1 MFVDPRLHLQRDSR
15 DPYPSKNQK
24 QERRSKARVSV
35 FGRQINRLQTTPS
48 MSDVNAGSGSDPVPR
63 DFATTATTSIPP
75 PASLPPAS
83 TAAARHPLE
92 GSSGNHSRETSHV
105 HYALSIDPGLAST
118 VLPGSARDPAKAAFA
133 RSDTEAALSPGIRR
147 RLTRA
152 GTFKTVDD
160 FQEFSAL
167 RPGWHRMSNSPPSS
181 SHPLLRR
188 LPSLTVATP
197 VQPAPNR
204 ASTRANQTEAMPPC
218 RN

>member
-1 MFVDPRLHLQRDSR
+1 MFCSGSR
-15 DPYPSKNQK
+15 KS
-24 QERRSKARVSV
+24 RA
-35 FGRQINRLQTTPS
+35 
-48 MSDVNAGSGSDPVPR
+48 MSDVNAGIGSDPVPR
-63 DFATTATTSIPP
+63 DFATTSIPP
-75 PASLPPAS
+75 PASLPP
-83 TAAARHPLE
+83 TAAARQSPE
-92 GSSGNHSRETSHV
+92 GSSGNRSRAASHV

-118 VLPGSARDPAKAAFA
+118 VRPGSASDPAKAAFA

-160 FQEFSAL
+160 FQDFSAL
-167 RPGWHRMSNSPPSS
+167 RPGWHRMSSSTLSS
-181 SHPLLRR
+181 SHPFLR

-204 ASTRANQTEAMPPC
+204 ASIRANQTEATPPC